1 MKSLL
6 TTALLLGLF
15 FLSSCS
21 RIPEAPQLANQE
33 GYLTAKTTRQ
43 LLEHWAGNGY
53 PTTVSGRAIT
63 FKDRHPALPN
73 IAGFTPADSIS
84 KDSRDRNALGS
95 VVMAHTQTPPE
106 PLPITPR
113 AWQITSQPATIV
125 ARAQADGS
133 IQLTARDFRDEP
145 EFAGRALATNYR
157 LPFDYIQKEEDNP
170 IAKFLALIDPTTWS
184 ERRGFYLAAP
194 YDSDKIPL
202 IFIHG
207 LLSTPMDFEGMAS
220 AIAAE
225 PDLWDRYQFWFYFY
239 PTGNPWVT
247 TAAQFREE
255 FRELVKTLDPE
266 GDDRPLREDTTIIAH
281 SMGGLISRLSLS
293 EQPETLYRQYFNRP
307 LNDLR
312 LPPYQKKRLRE
323 QLLFEPLEEPSR
335 IIFLATPHKG
345 SRLAGGPLLW
355 LARTLVKAP
364 ARIID
369 TTLNTAQLV
378 VFAEPGLLTQNG
390 YDLIAGNEVSVNG
403 LHPGHP
409 ALVALE
415 TMPIRKGVQLDNI
428 VASVTGTER
437 GLGDWVVPLK
447 SARLKS
453 ADTETI
459 VRSGHWLIA
468 DPETHREVIRLL
480 RQ

>member
-6 TTALLLGLF
+6 IHALLLGTL
-15 FLSSCS
+15 FLSSCA
-21 RIPEAPQLANQE
+21 RVPEAPKLSGE
-33 GYLTAKTTRQ
+33 PGYLTTQTTRQ
-43 LLEHWAGNGY
+43 LLEYWAANDY
-53 PTTVSGRAIT
+53 PATVSGHPIT
-63 FKDRHPALPN
+63 LRDQHPTLPN
-73 IAGFTPADSIS
+73 ISGLTSAAHIS

-95 VVMAHTQTPPE
+95 VVMAHTQTPPK
-106 PLPITPR
+106 PLAITPR
-113 AWQITSQPATIV
+113 AWQLTSQPATIV
-125 ARAQADGS
+125 ARSKADGS
-133 IQLTARDFRDEP
+133 IELTARDFRDEP
-145 EFAGRALATNYR
+145 KFAGFPLATNYR

-184 ERRGFYLAAP
+184 ERRGFYLATP
-194 YDSDKIPL
+194 YDPEKIPL

-207 LLSTPMDFEGMAS
+207 LLSTPIDFEGMAS
-220 AIAAE
+220 AIAAQ
-225 PDLWDRYQFWFYFY
+225 PDLWDRYQFWYYFY

-266 GDDRPLREDTTIIAH
+266 GDDQPLREDTTIVAH

-293 EQPETLYRQYFNRP
+293 EQPEILYKQYFNRP
-307 LNDLR
+307 LDEIR

-323 QLLFEPLEEPSR
+323 QLLFEPLAEPSR

-345 SRLAGGPLLW
+345 ARLAGGPLLW
-355 LARTLVKAP
+355 LANTLIKAP

-369 TTLNTAQLV
+369 TTFNTAQLV
-378 VFAEPGLLTQNG
+378 VFAEPDLLTQKG
-390 YDLIAGNEVSVNG
+390 YDLITGHEVSVNG

-415 TMPIRKGVQLDNI
+415 TMPIREGVQLDNI
-428 VASVTGTER
+428 VASITGTER

-447 SARLKS
+447 SARLQS
-453 ADTETI
+453 ADTETM
-459 VRSGHWLIA
+459 VRSGHWLIG